1 MRPESTEAREQQVE
15 SAQKPQPT
23 ERAVYVRPTFRV
35 LEVVTTRNNPG
46 PGGDFGTG
54 GAAAS

>member
-1 MRPESTEAREQQVE
+1 MNPESTTVREQQVE
-15 SAQKPQPT
+15 SAQTPQPT

-46 PGGDFGTG
+46 PGGDLAE
-54 GAAAS
+54 GAS